1 MEHNNNREDKKS
13 SKGKKPNRRPW
24 EKRSTCRHFL
34 EARCTYGKA
43 NCNFPHREE
52 ELRPEMVEAAFHQE
66 EEVALAEA
74 RYNNAVYSSH
84 VTYNSGL
91 CVNGHYVNHGHY
103 TNNGHINN
111 RQNQHQPAL
120 PPPPPPPLW
129 MGYRIPNPMP
139 DTLGRPTFDG
149 TQEEATS
156 YFDSPL
162 PPHAGP
168 SSHAGPSRPP
178 PGYAPPEYGAPGPYY
193 APPHHLVHGGHGYGY
208 AGPSFPPPG
217 LPLPLPGPP
226 LDPMGMSWRPTHQ
239 PGPLRPPPGIGPGP
253 SNALARLPGFEPGS
267 GPGAYPLSPSPA
279 PSSPHHGLELVSAA
293 VAASP
298 APEEAPVPNT
308 APAAAVAGPAQD
320 PSTIQCWYGLGCK
333 RPGCHFRHDGGR
345 DGGVVNGQA
354 SGNGSGSVNGNSDGD
369 EGYEGDGDEG
379 YEGDGDDVSMS
390 ESSGSMC
397 VLPPLASEQSYAAA
411 TPQSSPRQLP
421 DSVAGDVTP
430 PSVGGDVTPSSA
442 AGGITPPS
450 PEHTS
455 EEYSAEEGD
464 AEQPAAEEET
474 PKAKHPE
481 EEKSPQD
488 EEGGLLSEEH
498 SSQEESAEAPPSS
511 GEKKEEEETSAVAAP
526 QQPAAR
532 RPGPV
537 IVDGRSARG
546 LGLVKVQGKQESV

>member
-103 TNNGHINN
+103 TSNGHHTNNGAHNHH
-111 RQNQHQPAL
+111 RQQQHQQASPL
-120 PPPPPPPLW
+120 PQW
-129 MGYRIPNPMP
+129 VGCHIPNPMP

-149 TQEEATS
+149 TQAESTS
-156 YFDSPL
+156 YLDSPL
-162 PPHAGP
+162 PPYVGPSSLAGP
-168 SSHAGPSRPP
+168 SHPVHPP
-178 PGYAPPEYGAPGPYY
+178 PGNGPLGPYY
-193 APPHHLVHGGHGYGY
+193 DPPYHVSHVGHGY
-208 AGPSFPPPG
+208 AGPSFPPP
-217 LPLPLPGPP
+217 
-226 LDPMGMSWRPTHQ
+226 DPMGVNWQPTHLYPDHHHHHYQ
-239 PGPLRPPPGIGPGP
+239 PRPVSPPPGFGTGPSNVLAPSPGFGPGP
-253 SNALARLPGFEPGS
+253 GS
-267 GPGAYPLSPSPA
+267 VDYPLSPSLA
-279 PSSPHHGLELVSAA
+279 PPNPHHSSGLELAPAEASF
-293 VAASP
+293 SP
-298 APEEAPVPNT
+298 APEQAPVPNT
-308 APAAAVAGPAQD
+308 APAAVVAGAQD

-345 DGGVVNGQA
+345 DGHVDNGEA
-354 SGNGSGSVNGNSDGD
+354 SGSGSANAN
-369 EGYEGDGDEG
+369 GDGDEG

-390 ESSGSMC
+390 ESSGSMYG
-397 VLPPLASEQSYAAA
+397 PPLPASEQSYGAA

-421 DSVAGDVTP
+421 DSVAGDV
-430 PSVGGDVTPSSA
+430 
-442 AGGITPPS
+442 TPPS

-481 EEKSPQD
+481 EESPQD
-488 EEGGLLSEEH
+488 EEGGQLSTVEETPEELLSEEH
-498 SSQEESAEAPPSS
+498 SSQEEPAEPPPSS
-511 GEKKEEEETSAVAAP
+511 GEKKEEKETSAAAP